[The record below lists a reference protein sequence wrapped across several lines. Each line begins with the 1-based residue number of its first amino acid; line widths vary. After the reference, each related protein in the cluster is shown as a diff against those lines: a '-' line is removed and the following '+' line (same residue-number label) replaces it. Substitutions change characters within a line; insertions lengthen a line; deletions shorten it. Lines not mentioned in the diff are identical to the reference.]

1 MVLYCSAVNTNLYQ
15 PRADTNVQSHN
26 EHHGTHNCTP
36 GKFRHSLPLM
46 VVLVSA
52 PESGM
57 HWDNLKDSKSKKP
70 AAHKNAAHGI
80 NTPRQQRRY
89 VLLQCVLDFEP
100 LQKINENYEM
110 RPYGS
115 MSRRDAKVVGYQ
127 IPTFVLECLMVHYSG
142 TASPSTA
149 VQSQHERTEQQ
160 VKTYTSCSLLTGGAS
175 EVDHQRWIIFTS
187 ESLVVS
193 LWVCFCFKPGPSLLH
208 H

>member
-26 EHHGTHNCTP
+26 EHHGTITALSHPMFPKSSGTVYHSWLCWFLLRRVECT
-36 GKFRHSLPLM
+36 GT
-46 VVLVSA
+46 
-52 PESGM
+52 
-57 HWDNLKDSKSKKP
+57 SKSKKP

-100 LQKINENYEM
+100 LRKINENYNAPI
-110 RPYGS
+110 RS

-149 VQSQHERTEQQ
+149 VQSQHEREQ
-160 VKTYTSCSLLTGGAS
+160 
-175 EVDHQRWIIFTS
+175 H
-187 ESLVVS
+187 
-193 LWVCFCFKPGPSLLH
+193 
-208 H
+208 